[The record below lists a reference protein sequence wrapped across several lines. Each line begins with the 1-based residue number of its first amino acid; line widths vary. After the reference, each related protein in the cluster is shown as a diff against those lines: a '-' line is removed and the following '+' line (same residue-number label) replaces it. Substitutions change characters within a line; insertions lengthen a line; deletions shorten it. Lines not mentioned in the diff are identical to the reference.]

1 MTNLA
6 PYQCCKDAPR
16 AIDFYKTAFGAKE
29 TIRLAEPSGR
39 IGHAELEIAGAVVML
54 ADEYP
59 DFNILSPT
67 TIGGTP
73 VKLHLYVEDVDAFV
87 ARATAAGAKIVR
99 PIEDQFY
106 GDRAGQIED
115 PSGHVWFVAT
125 RKEHLTTAEV
135 QRRYDKLMGK

>member
-1 MTNLA
+1 M
-6 PYQCCKDAPR
+6 
-16 AIDFYKTAFGAKE
+16 
-29 TIRLAEPSGR
+29 
-39 IGHAELEIAGAVVML
+39 
-54 ADEYP
+54 
-59 DFNILSPT
+59 
-67 TIGGTP
+67 
-73 VKLHLYVEDVDAFV
+73 KLHLYVEDVDAFV

-125 RKEHLTTAEV
+125 RKEQLTTAEV